1 MNPPFRLNFS
11 YKLFDTLLN
20 ILGDYMNSKEY
31 RKPEWVT
38 RMEEIQKRLAG
49 NFIMF
54 VNAFEMRCPV
64 LYISLFSQKLRH
76 FIPKL

>member
-1 MNPPFRLNFS
+1 M
-11 YKLFDTLLN
+11 

-49 NFIMF
+49 NTSFYEYKI
-54 VNAFEMRCPV
+54 
-64 LYISLFSQKLRH
+64 
-76 FIPKL
+76 

>member
-1 MNPPFRLNFS
+1 MNPPFRLNVS
-11 YKLFDTLLN
+11 HKLFDTLLN

-54 VNAFEMRCPV
+54 VNAFEMRCPTLHIV
-64 LYISLFSQKLRH
+64 ILSKLRQ